1 MKTLFICSLLA
12 ATVPVIASAQETPR
26 PNVDVPRP
34 NTDVPRPN
42 VDVPR
47 PNTDVPRP
55 NVDVPRAGTDTM
67 RMGTERGGAPTGSI
81 LPSRPRGN

>member
-1 MKTLFICSLLA
+1 MKKLLVCSLLA

-26 PNVDVPRP
+26 PNVDVPRA

-47 PNTDVPRP
+47 PNVDVPRP
-55 NVDVPRAGTDTM
+55 NVDVPRARTDTM
-67 RMGTERGGAPTGSI
+67 RMGSERSVPTGSI

>member
-12 ATVPVIASAQETPR
+12 ATVPVIASAQET
-26 PNVDVPRP
+26 
-34 NTDVPRPN
+34 PRPN